1 MATKVVCPRVHIL
14 RQVWQQVW
22 CVELWSHCV
31 GGFLLWIQTLLSE
44 LERES
49 SIEHLLSVSTTE
61 FSHESLW
68 SGRYH
73 LVKTHFR
80 QVERERE
87 KPGRASYSNILGRSQ
102 CLYAFHCDHRQLGNQ
117 IPTLSHYSSVGH
129 NINKHI
135 SPLFWECLMK
145 FASAYC
151 HLPRGWRGR
160 TLCRCWRTTRGWRV
174 LRSVLNPSMKPWK
187 DAGHGGS

>member
-1 MATKVVCPRVHIL
+1 MATKVVCPRMHIL

-61 FSHESLW
+61 FSHEFLW
-68 SGRYH
+68 SGPYSPP
-73 LVKTHFR
+73 VKDTFFYIFIIYLFIYSFIYFFIYFFTFLLFFFR

-87 KPGRASYSNILGRSQ
+87 KPGRASYNIILGRSQ
-102 CLYAFHCDHRQLGNQ
+102 CLYAF
-117 IPTLSHYSSVGH
+117 
-129 NINKHI
+129 INFI
-135 SPLFWECLMK
+135 VTAPL
-145 FASAYC
+145 
-151 HLPRGWRGR
+151 
-160 TLCRCWRTTRGWRV
+160 
-174 LRSVLNPSMKPWK
+174 
-187 DAGHGGS
+187 